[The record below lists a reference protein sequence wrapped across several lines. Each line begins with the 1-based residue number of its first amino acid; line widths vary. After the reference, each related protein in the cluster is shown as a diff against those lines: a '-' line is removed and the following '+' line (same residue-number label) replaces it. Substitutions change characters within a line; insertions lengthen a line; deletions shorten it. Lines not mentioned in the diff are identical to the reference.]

1 MSDTRMTEAERMA
14 FLADLH
20 VGVLSVPRAERA
32 PLTAPI
38 WYAYEPGGD
47 IIVVIGRSSL
57 KGRLAEVGLQVTLV
71 AQREEM
77 PYAYVSVEGRI
88 AAIEPGDVDR
98 DIRPLAYRYLGEDVG
113 EQYTASTEGRDE
125 LRVAIRPERWLTVD
139 YAKSIPG

>member
-1 MSDTRMTEAERMA
+1 MSDTKMTEAERMA

-20 VGVLSVPRAERA
+20 VGVLSIPRAERA

-47 IIVVIGRSSL
+47 IVVVIGRDSL
-57 KGRLAEVGLQVTLV
+57 KGRLAEVGLPVTLV

-88 AAIEPGDVDR
+88 AEIEPGDSDR
-98 DIRPLAYRYLGEDVG
+98 DIRPLAHRYLGKEFGD
-113 EQYTASTEGRDE
+113 QYTASTEGRDE
-125 LRVAIRPERWLTVD
+125 LRVSIWPERWLTVD
-139 YAKSIPG
+139 YAKSMPV

>member
-1 MSDTRMTEAERMA
+1 MSETKMNEAERMA

-20 VGVLSVPRAERA
+20 VGVLSIPRAQRA

-47 IIVVIGRSSL
+47 IVVVIGRSSL
-57 KGRLAEVGLQVTLV
+57 KARLAEVGLPVTLV

-88 AAIEPGDVDR
+88 AEIEAGDMDR
-98 DIRPLAYRYLGEDVG
+98 DIRPLAYRYLGEKVG

-139 YAKSIPG
+139 YAKSMPG